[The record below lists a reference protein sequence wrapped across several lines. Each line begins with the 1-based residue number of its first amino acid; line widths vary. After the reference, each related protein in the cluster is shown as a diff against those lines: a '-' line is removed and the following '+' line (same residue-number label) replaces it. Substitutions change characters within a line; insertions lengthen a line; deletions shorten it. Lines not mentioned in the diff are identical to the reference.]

1 MLHDTPLRSRH
12 EQWLAA
18 TVRGSS
24 EGQAAARP
32 GAATGER
39 TEAEIEWIPYG
50 LIEDGTGPLCEIVTT
65 YGGEV
70 ESEYAAIRRGAGLI
84 DAPQRGT
91 IVLRGEDRR
100 DLLDRL
106 VTQRLDDMGIG
117 GVREAFLLNRKGR
130 IEADLLIVHL
140 SDLTIL
146 DVDITRAAAV
156 AEQIDAFIFG
166 EDVTVEDRTAVNH
179 RISVHGRKAGA
190 VLSALTDPVSVTLD
204 PLESG
209 RIVLE
214 GAEVVVVRR
223 DQTGEPGLEFIVP
236 RDAAAAVWE
245 RLLALDETIA
255 GGRRAIRPCGWY
267 AYNIAR
273 IEAGTPLFNVDFATD
288 SLPHETTLL
297 SRRVSFTKGCY
308 PGQEVVARTEHL
320 GRPKQVLVGLAVDG
334 EAEPMA
340 GTQVFERDPDG
351 AMGAVIGAVTSSTP
365 SPMRGLEPIAI
376 ATIRSAKVAPGGR
389 VIVLAG
395 GEPVEATIGGL
406 VGWSGGEGVAAVDA
420 ADDVGAGGA
429 DAEAGAE
436 ANAEAGPG
444 SGAKAEAE
452 AEVTV
457 DAGVD
462 AEAEPK
468 ADGGAVANADAKVPA
483 DAGAAGDGPAPAV
496 DAGSE
501 AGS

>member
-12 EQWLAA
+12 DQWLADA
-18 TVRGSS
+18 VRGSAD
-24 EGQAAARP
+24 GQEAARP

-39 TEAEIEWIPYG
+39 TQAEVEWIPYG
-50 LIEDGTGPLCEIVTT
+50 VVEDGQGPLCEIVTT
-65 YGGEV
+65 FGGEV
-70 ESEYAAIRRGAGLI
+70 ESEYAAIRRGAGLM

-91 IVLRGEDRR
+91 VVLRGDDRR
-100 DLLDRL
+100 DLLERL
-106 VTQRLDDMGIG
+106 VTQKLEDMGVG

-140 SDLTIL
+140 SDMTIL
-146 DVDITRAAAV
+146 DLDVTRAKSV
-156 AEQIDAFIFG
+156 TEQIDAFIFAD
-166 EDVTVEDRTAVNH
+166 DVTVEDRTAVTH
-179 RISVHGRKAGA
+179 RIAVHGRRATD
-190 VLSALTDPVSVTLD
+190 VLAALTDPVSVTLG
-204 PLESG
+204 PRESG

-245 RLLALDETIA
+245 RLLDLDAAIA

-288 SLPHETTLL
+288 SLPHETSLL

-320 GRPKQVLVGLAVDG
+320 GRPKQVLVGLSVTG

-340 GTQVFERDPDG
+340 GTQVFERDADG
-351 AMGAVIGAVTSSTP
+351 SMGAVIGAVTSSTP

-376 ATIRSAKVAPGGR
+376 ATIRSARVKPDAT

-406 VGWSGGEGVAAVDA
+406 RWWSGGSGEPAVEPADDAGAGGTADDAPAAEA
-420 ADDVGAGGA
+420 ADDAGTEVGR
-429 DAEAGAE
+429 
-436 ANAEAGPG
+436 
-444 SGAKAEAE
+444 
-452 AEVTV
+452 
-457 DAGVD
+457 
-462 AEAEPK
+462 
-468 ADGGAVANADAKVPA
+468 
-483 DAGAAGDGPAPAV
+483 
-496 DAGSE
+496 
-501 AGS
+501 